1 VPRRP
6 RPRRPRGLTALL
18 IAAALPAAACGGGG
32 SSSTSSASKSSTSA
46 ASGSGASAEKPL
58 APATVTLWV
67 GFTGRELKIMKRVVA
82 GFERA
87 HPGVKVKTVGGI
99 SDDKIVAS
107 IRGGNA
113 PDIAQSFSTDNTG
126 SFCASGAWTDLG
138 PRMQAV
144 GLKASAFPPAVQSYT
159 KFAGKQCALP
169 MLADVYGL
177 YYNKNMFAKAG
188 SAGRRG
194 RSPSSRPT
202 PATASRAASR

>member
-1 VPRRP
+1 MSDVSKAIRSRLGT
-6 RPRRPRGLTALL
+6 RAGALTALL
-18 IAAALPAAACGGGG
+18 VAGALVAAACGGGG
-32 SSSTSSASKSSTSA
+32 GSGGASSASSSPASTSA
-46 ASGSGASAEKPL
+46 GAGSAEKPL

-67 GFTGRELKIMKRVVA
+67 GFTARELKIIKGVVA

-126 SFCASGAWTDLG
+126 SFCSSGAWTDLG
-138 PRMQAV
+138 PRMKGDGLSMSMFPAAV
-144 GLKASAFPPAVQSYT
+144 RTYIQFQ
-159 KFAGKQCALP
+159 GKQCAMP

-177 YYNKNMFAKAG
+177 YYNKA
-188 SAGRRG
+188 
-194 RSPSSRPT
+194 
-202 PATASRAASR
+202 